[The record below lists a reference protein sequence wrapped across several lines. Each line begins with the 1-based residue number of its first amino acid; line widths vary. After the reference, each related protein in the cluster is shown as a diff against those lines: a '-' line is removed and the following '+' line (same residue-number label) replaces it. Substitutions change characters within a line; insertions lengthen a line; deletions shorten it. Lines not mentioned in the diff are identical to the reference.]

1 MKQEAWDKQNETGD
15 VRQEMCYRQETENRK
30 YMLHGRGEKGDRRGE
45 TGTRD
50 VGQRGNM
57 VQTGDMRKTGDRR
70 REILEGR
77 DEKGDIEDTLM

>member
-1 MKQEAWDKQNETGD
+1 
-15 VRQEMCYRQETENRK
+15 
-30 YMLHGRGEKGDRRGE
+30 MLHGRGEKGDRRGE

-77 DEKGDIEDTLM
+77 HEKGDIEDTLM